1 MALGRGL
8 SSLIPEEKPTFK
20 KEDQEIFVAT
30 GEQVWQIPLEQIEPN
45 PEQPRKNF
53 AHLAMEELINSIK
66 EYGIIQPLILTKQG
80 ENSYQIVAGERRW
93 RAAKV
98 LELKTV
104 PSLIRSIKENE
115 KLALSLLENIQRK
128 DLNALEKA
136 QAYQRL
142 IKEFNLTQEEIS
154 QKLGKARASIANS
167 LRILSLPEIIKEALA
182 EEKITEAHAKA
193 LMALGDETRQKA
205 LLKRILGVGLTVKE
219 TENLVKGKK
228 VKKRIELS
236 PEILKRERILREILG
251 TKVKISSSGGKNK
264 KIKVVLEFYQEEELD
279 ELIKKIT

>member
-8 SSLIPEEKPTFK
+8 GSLIPEEKPTFK

-193 LMALGDETRQKA
+193 LMSLGDETRQKA